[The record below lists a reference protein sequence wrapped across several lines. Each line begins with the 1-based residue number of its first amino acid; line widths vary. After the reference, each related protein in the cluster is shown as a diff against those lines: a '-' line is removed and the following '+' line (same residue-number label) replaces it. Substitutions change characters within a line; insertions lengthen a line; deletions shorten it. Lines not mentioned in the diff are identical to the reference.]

1 MDTKN
6 IQFLIEMLG
15 KLDDTQAK
23 TGTDIK
29 AWREEI
35 AAWKEKM
42 DAETRAIQAKS
53 EMTKAE
59 TKAIVERTAAMREK
73 RLKANMNAWQDE
85 TLACQ
90 EMEARLIEKTP
101 TSPDKKPE
109 AAQKAEAPAENAT
122 VMPVEEPK

>member
-1 MDTKN
+1 MDMKN
-6 IQFLIEMLG
+6 IQFLIKMLR
-15 KLDDTQAK
+15 KLDDNQAK
-23 TGTDIK
+23 AGTDIK
-29 AWREEI
+29 AQQEEM

-42 DAETRAIQAKS
+42 DAETRAIQARS

-59 TKAIVERTAAMREK
+59 TKAIEERAAAMREK
-73 RLKANMNAWQDE
+73 RLKTNMNAWQDE

-109 AAQKAEAPAENAT
+109 VAQKAEAPAENAT